1 MTEEELL
8 STLFALFPQAGKVTS
23 GGTTFWFA
31 AGDRRQMMPFLT
43 LVTDDEHDA
52 ASNLGRPGVYRLNVG
67 LSADEYRGRFGPP
80 PPALGDGQTAVPGH
94 DPVAL
99 DVLMPHPV
107 YAALHWACVLNPSP
121 ATLARLTP
129 LLQAAY
135 DRASRRVRSG
145 T

>member
-8 STLFALFPQAGKVTS
+8 STLFLLFPRAEKVTS

-31 AGDRRQMMPFLT
+31 EGDRRQMRPFLT

-52 ASNLGRPGVYRLNVG
+52 ASNLRRPGVYRLNVG

-80 PPALGDGQTAVPGH
+80 PPALGDGQTPVSGH
-94 DPVAL
+94 DPAAL

-107 YAALHWACVLNPSP
+107 YAAMHWACVLDPSP
-121 ATLARLTP
+121 CTLARLTP

-135 DRASRRVRSG
+135 DRACRRVRPR